1 MFISHSHK
9 LLFLEVPRTG
19 SRSISQALTE
29 LDPESPTVAA
39 RRTSRGAADY
49 HGFKNELLA
58 DPAYRVVAT
67 HRNPYERLWS
77 FWKHR
82 RNTGNPPIFH
92 TISWSSYV
100 DWVCDPTTVPELVNA
115 QRDIPIAEMF
125 DLDRV
130 DFWLDFSHLGQ
141 NWAQLAQTLG
151 LPLPPLKIINSSPD
165 HGYLS
170 NAYSPSIA
178 RRVSERFSK
187 DFDYFGYSRDSWKI
201 DSNGSSGLV
210 SMPAPAS
217 PQLGAGSTRP
227 RVAILTTFSQG
238 RSAFS
243 LQRVVQD
250 QLAMFVKHGYE
261 PTLLVVASDYWS
273 QPDEYFA
280 DERVTVVQYPKVK
293 WVNETE
299 EDREFLA
306 DIEILRNALQGA
318 LAEADVVITHD
329 IIYLPQYLKLCIACR
344 QVARELPALK
354 WLHWIHSATGPS
366 QLKKTGMATI
376 LFADVLAQKWPGSYP
391 VFFNRMSIPRI
402 ARNFNYDLSDVKIVP
417 HPTNICHFL
426 GLGPLTTRLYEEK
439 RLYLADYVSI
449 VPVRLDRG
457 KQVDWVIKI
466 MACLKALGESVRIV
480 VMDFHSQ
487 DTDKSEYRND
497 LKSIACKWGL
507 NSEELTFL
515 SEFDDSLKSESPHSM
530 VRELFSLSNVFIQA
544 SASESY
550 SLVTQ
555 EAAICGNLL
564 VLNDDFPPFREIFGE
579 QALYF
584 QFSSNIDRI
593 RLLDGSTRLEI
604 EPLEFPHHPPD
615 LPENLVTYRDG
626 AWCVPGDAAH
636 ANLIAKRIR
645 YEFSSNMALLQR
657 QKRLRDRN
665 LFTVFSRHVE
675 PLILTVCQT

>member
-1 MFISHSHK
+1 MFISHTYK

-39 RRTSRGAADY
+39 RRTVGSGADY
-49 HGFKNELLA
+49 HGFKSELLA
-58 DPAYRVVAT
+58 NPAYRVIAT

-92 TISWSSYV
+92 SLTWTAYV
-100 DWVCDPTTVPELVNA
+100 DWVCDPSTMPELAKA

-130 DFWLDFSHLGQ
+130 DFWLDFSRLRES
-141 NWAQLAQTLG
+141 WEDLARG
-151 LPLPPLKIINSSPD
+151 LELSLPHLKILNSSPD

-178 RRVSERFSK
+178 RRVSERFAK
-187 DFDYFGYSRDSWKI
+187 DFDYFNYSRDSWKI
-201 DSNGSSGLV
+201 DSGRSDAPGTD
-210 SMPAPAS
+210 PAPAS
-217 PQLGAGSTRP
+217 TQVMAGSSRP

-238 RSAFS
+238 RSAYS

-261 PTLLVVASDYWS
+261 PVLLVVASDYWS
-273 QPDEYFA
+273 EPDEYFA
-280 DERVTVVQYPKVK
+280 HERVTVIQYPEVK
-293 WVNETE
+293 WISQVD
-299 EDREFLA
+299 EDKEFLA
-306 DIEILRNALQGA
+306 DIEILREALHEA
-318 LAEADVVITHD
+318 LSEVDVVITHD
-329 IIYLPQYLKLCIACR
+329 IIYLPLFLKLSIACR
-344 QVARELPALK
+344 HVARELPALK
-354 WLHWIHSATGPS
+354 WLHWIHSATGPY
-366 QLKKTGMATI
+366 QLKAVGMASI
-376 LFADVLAQKWPGSYP
+376 LYADVLAQKWPGSHP

-402 ARNFNYDLSDVKIVP
+402 AGNFSYELSDVKIVP

-457 KQVDWVIKI
+457 KQVDWIIKI

-487 DTDKSEYRND
+487 DKDKSEYRSE
-497 LKSIACKWGL
+497 LKSIAYKWGL
-507 NSEELTFL
+507 GSEDLTFL
-515 SEFDDSLKSESPHSM
+515 SEFDDSLKSEAPHAM
-530 VRELFSLSNVFIQA
+530 VRELFSLANVFIQA
-544 SASESY
+544 STSESY
-550 SLVTQ
+550 SLATQ

-564 VLNDDFPPFREIFGE
+564 VLNDDFPPFREMYGE

-593 RLLDGSTRLEI
+593 RLQDGDTRLEI
-604 EPLEFPHHPPD
+604 QTQEFPYQPMD
-615 LPENLVTYRDG
+615 FPENLVSYKDG
-626 AWCVPGDAAH
+626 SWCVPGDCAH
-636 ANLIAKRIR
+636 ANVIAKRIR
-645 YEFSSNMALLQR
+645 YEFSSNIALLQR

-665 LFTVFSRHVE
+665 LFTVFSRHLE
-675 PLILTVCQT
+675 PLILAVCEK

>member
-1 MFISHSHK
+1 MFISHKYK

-39 RRTSRGAADY
+39 RQTVGSGVDY
-49 HGFKNELLA
+49 HGFKSEHLA
-58 DPAYRVVAT
+58 DPAYRVIAT

-92 TISWSSYV
+92 SLTWTAYV
-100 DWVCDPTTVPELVNA
+100 DWVCDPSTLPELAKA

-130 DFWLDFSHLGQ
+130 DFWLDFSRLRES
-141 NWAQLAQTLG
+141 WEDLARGLE
-151 LPLPPLKIINSSPD
+151 LPLPHLKILNSSPD

-170 NAYSPSIA
+170 NAYSPAIA
-178 RRVSERFSK
+178 RRVSERFAK
-187 DFDYFGYSRDSWKI
+187 DFDYFNYSRDSWKI
-201 DSNGSSGLV
+201 DSGSSDAPGGEPVPLALQPDAV
-210 SMPAPAS
+210 SS
-217 PQLGAGSTRP
+217 RP
-227 RVAILTTFSQG
+227 TVAILTTFDQG
-238 RSAFS
+238 RSAYS

-261 PTLLVVASDYWS
+261 PVLLVVASDYWS
-273 QPDEYFA
+273 EPDEYFA
-280 DERVTVVQYPKVK
+280 HEGVTVFQYPKVK
-293 WVNETE
+293 WISQVD
-299 EDREFLA
+299 EDKEFLA
-306 DIEILRNALQGA
+306 DIEILREALHGA
-318 LAEADVVITHD
+318 LSEVDVVITHD
-329 IIYLPQYLKLCIACR
+329 IIYLPLFLKLSIACR
-344 QVARELPALK
+344 HVARELPALK
-354 WLHWIHSATGPS
+354 WLHWIHSATGPY
-366 QLKKTGMATI
+366 QLKAKGMASI
-376 LFADVLAQKWPGSYP
+376 LYADVLAQKWPGSHP

-402 ARNFNYDLSDVKIVP
+402 AGNFNYELSDVKIVP

-457 KQVDWVIKI
+457 KQVGWIIKI

-487 DTDKSEYRND
+487 DKEKSEYRSE
-497 LKSIACKWGL
+497 LKSIASKWGL
-507 NSEELTFL
+507 NSEDLTFL
-515 SEFDDSLKSESPHSM
+515 SEFDDSLKSESPHAM
-530 VRELFSLSNVFIQA
+530 VRELFSLANVFIQA
-544 SASESY
+544 STSESY
-550 SLVTQ
+550 SLATQ

-564 VLNDDFPPFREIFGE
+564 VLNDDFPPFREMYGE

-593 RLLDGSTRLEI
+593 RLQDGDTRLEI
-604 EPLEFPHHPPD
+604 QPLEFPYHPMD
-615 LPENLVTYRDG
+615 FPENLVSYKDG
-626 AWCVPGDAAH
+626 SWCVPGDCAH
-636 ANLIAKRIR
+636 ANVIAKRIR
-645 YEFSSNMALLQR
+645 YEFSSNIALLQR

-665 LFTVFSRHVE
+665 LFTVFSRHLE
-675 PLILTVCQT
+675 PLILAVCGK